1 MRATLAA
8 TGGQLVSERVSAVLA
23 SHIGATAAKQVLAE
37 ASLRDAVSG
46 RPPADTLVE
55 LPQPACVLS
64 RAEAATLL
72 DPDGCTGAAGPGLT
86 VS

>member
-23 SHIGATAAKQVLAE
+23 SYIGAKDAKQVLAE

-46 RPPADTLVE
+46 RPPA
-55 LPQPACVLS
+55 PAS
-64 RAEAATLL
+64 RSAE
-72 DPDGCTGAAGPGLT
+72 
-86 VS
+86 